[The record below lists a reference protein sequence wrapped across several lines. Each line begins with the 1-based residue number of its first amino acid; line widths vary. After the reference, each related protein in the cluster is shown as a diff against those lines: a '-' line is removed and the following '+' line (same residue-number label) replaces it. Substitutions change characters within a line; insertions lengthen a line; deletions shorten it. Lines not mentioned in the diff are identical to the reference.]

1 MFSQPQES
9 EEVEPE
15 EPQEDE
21 TKIPMSDTAEDYYY
35 DQYDGTSFAFVRSLC
50 FDHLSNLEVLFRDPS
65 NNITLGPKRFNMEN
79 HLFRLTIG

>member
-35 DQYDGTSFAFVRSLC
+35 DQYDGMYVLCLCPQFV
-50 FDHLSNLEVLFRDPS
+50 F
-65 NNITLGPKRFNMEN
+65 
-79 HLFRLTIG
+79 